1 MSVKVLYVD
10 DETDIRTIV
19 EFALED
25 EEGLTIKLCA
35 SGAEA
40 LTTVED
46 YQPDII
52 LLDVMMPSM
61 DGPTTLQHL
70 RQKPSFAHTPVV
82 FVTAK
87 VQPNEVAHFKKLGAV
102 AVIAK
107 PFDPM
112 TLAQQVWTIW
122 REYQHG

>member
-1 MSVKVLYVD
+1 MTIKVLYVD

-25 EEGLTIKLCA
+25 EEGLTIQLCA

-40 LTTVED
+40 LVRVES

-70 RQKPSFAHTPVV
+70 RNKPCC
-82 FVTAK
+82 AK
-87 VQPNEVAHFKKLGAV
+87 YLSKS
-102 AVIAK
+102 
-107 PFDPM
+107 
-112 TLAQQVWTIW
+112 
-122 REYQHG
+122 

>member
-1 MSVKVLYVD
+1 MSIQILYVD
-10 DETDIRTIV
+10 DEADIRTIV

-25 EEGLTIKLCA
+25 EEGFVIQLCA

-40 LTTVED
+40 LVKTET
-46 YQPDII
+46 YIPDII

-70 RQKPSFAHTPVV
+70 RKKAHLQHTPVV

-87 VQPNEVAHFKKLGAV
+87 VQPHEVAQFKALGAV

-112 TLAQQVWTIW
+112 GLASQVWSIW
-122 REYQHG
+122 QECQP